1 MVRSLRERPADQA
14 LLYGQG
20 GHVTKHHALVVGNRA
35 AEAAWL
41 MLPRDVQDA
50 AEDARGDVPRHD
62 PGFTGAA
69 RIESFSIVFGRDGQ
83 PSHGSVIARTGD
95 GTRAFA
101 RVDVADAAAMATLLS
116 LDASPVGREG
126 HVSRGG
132 DGLQHWAMR

>member
-1 MVRSLRERPADQA
+1 
-14 LLYGQG
+14 
-20 GHVTKHHALVVGNRA
+20 
-35 AEAAWL
+35 
-41 MLPRDVQDA
+41 
-50 AEDARGDVPRHD
+50 VPRHD

-116 LDASPVGREG
+116 LDASPVGGEG
-126 HVSRGG
+126 QVSRGD
-132 DGLQHWAMR
+132 DGLQRWAMR